1 MRLTRVSEVF
11 VITHAPSDRLVNR
24 ACFMYSLNGDILP
37 TVLENS
43 FRCET
48 MEGRKVDGIERQR
61 SLLCVYRFYGDR
73 KKVWDPFFSPPPRKR
88 IVDYRS
94 ARQISRSL
102 WFVRKE
108 GTDRRVYRLA
118 AIILN
123 NLLVEY
129 PIKVLLPRQLI
140 YWCRKKK
147 SRANHSSFSLSRSVT
162 NGIPL
167 SIYFTF
173 FLRPLS
179 NPCTTL
185 EITPDFYKPNFLL
198 PDGGKEKKKEKNLWT
213 VKLKP

>member
-1 MRLTRVSEVF
+1 MITVKAPLYRLLESWIFYAPPPFSYNTDFSKNTLSNRGRHPRNEKSPPDLILPLLPSSSPHPIDRANSRYGAVISMAEDRRGIYNVPERGRNFTLVRLTRVSEVF

-94 ARQISRSL
+94 VRQISRSL
-102 WFVRKE
+102 SMVRSK
-108 GTDRRVYRLA
+108 GRNR
-118 AIILN
+118 
-123 NLLVEY
+123 
-129 PIKVLLPRQLI
+129 
-140 YWCRKKK
+140 
-147 SRANHSSFSLSRSVT
+147 
-162 NGIPL
+162 
-167 SIYFTF
+167 
-173 FLRPLS
+173 
-179 NPCTTL
+179 
-185 EITPDFYKPNFLL
+185 
-198 PDGGKEKKKEKNLWT
+198 
-213 VKLKP
+213 

>member
-1 MRLTRVSEVF
+1 MRRLLSLIIRISRKIHYPTVDVIREMKNPLPIWFFLFSPSSFPHPIDRANSRYGAVISMAEDRRGIYNVPERGRNFTLVRLTRVSEVF

-94 ARQISRSL
+94 VRQISRSL
-102 WFVRKE
+102 SMVRSK
-108 GTDRRVYRLA
+108 GR
-118 AIILN
+118 
-123 NLLVEY
+123 
-129 PIKVLLPRQLI
+129 
-140 YWCRKKK
+140 
-147 SRANHSSFSLSRSVT
+147 
-162 NGIPL
+162 NG
-167 SIYFTF
+167 
-173 FLRPLS
+173 
-179 NPCTTL
+179 
-185 EITPDFYKPNFLL
+185 
-198 PDGGKEKKKEKNLWT
+198 
-213 VKLKP
+213 